1 MNSPALYRLGPVA
14 LPFTGFRDDAWC
26 AKALL
31 CIATGWES
39 DGIGALEGAMRAIA
53 GCADISLGGGN
64 KTTRENGGME
74 A

>member
-1 MNSPALYRLGPVA
+1 M
-14 LPFTGFRDDAWC
+14 C

-39 DGIGALEGAMRAIA
+39 DDIGALEGAMRAIA
-53 GCADISLGGGN
+53 GCADMSVGGGN
-64 KTTRENGGME
+64 KTIRENSGME